1 MTDFGKEN
9 AKKRRPYKNRIERE
23 PKKLAFS
30 ASIRRFAQTKS
41 PPIVKIAEKVFLFT
55 YLFWA

>member
-1 MTDFGKEN
+1 MQKN
-9 AKKRRPYKNRIERE
+9 ADRTKNALNGSR
-23 PKKLAFS
+23 KKLAFS